1 MPEPSLRRAFLVF
14 HVTLGLVV
22 LFESVRTFLAA
33 AGAVRHDPHIA
44 LLAGVEAIG
53 ALLFLIPRTLK
64 AGGALMLLS
73 FAIAIV
79 VHAARGQVP
88 ATLAVY
94 AAGVVFVMVHGS
106 AWHTKRRSV
115 PAGA

>member
-1 MPEPSLRRAFLVF
+1 MPDPSLRRAFLIF

-22 LFESVRTFLAA
+22 LFESARTLLAA
-33 AGAVRHDPHIA
+33 SGVAGHDPHIA

-64 AGGALMLLS
+64 AGGALMLLT

-79 VHAARGQVP
+79 VHATRGQVP
-88 ATLAVY
+88 ATLLVY
-94 AAGVVFVMVHGS
+94 AAGVFFVMVHGS
-106 AWHTKRRSV
+106 AWHLRHGSAPT
-115 PAGA
+115 PA